1 MPGPKTPAPPLPPTS
16 ATAPLP
22 LVPGPVPAPIPDIFQ
37 QNAIDVANNAVA
49 SALAQADEAVRA
61 ALDPICQIPSTPS
74 WE

>member
-22 LVPGPVPAPIPDIFQ
+22 PVPVPVPAPIPDIFQ
-37 QNAIDVANNAVA
+37 QKSIDVASNAVA

-61 ALDPICQIPSTPS
+61 ALGPISQIPSTPS